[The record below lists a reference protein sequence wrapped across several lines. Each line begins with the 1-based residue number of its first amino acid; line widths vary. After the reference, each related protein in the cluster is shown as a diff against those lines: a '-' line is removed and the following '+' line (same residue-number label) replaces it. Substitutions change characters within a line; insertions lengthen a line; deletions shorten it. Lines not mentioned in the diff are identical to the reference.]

1 MLKAFLELCSWVFF
15 KVNEI
20 QFLLY
25 NMPEEESKVQV
36 IIKDDIET
44 GKVSCG
50 HKICALKR
58 IWKRLSERA

>member
-1 MLKAFLELCSWVFF
+1 
-15 KVNEI
+15 
-20 QFLLY
+20 
-25 NMPEEESKVQV
+25 MPEEESKVQV

-58 IWKRLSERA
+58 MGALKRKGVSVGIF

>member
-1 MLKAFLELCSWVFF
+1 
-15 KVNEI
+15 
-20 QFLLY
+20 
-25 NMPEEESKVQV
+25 MPEEEGKVQV

-58 IWKRLSERA
+58 KRVRLSERA

>member
-1 MLKAFLELCSWVFF
+1 
-15 KVNEI
+15 
-20 QFLLY
+20 
-25 NMPEEESKVQV
+25 MPEEEGKVQV

-50 HKICALKR
+50 HKIYSLKR